1 VGDPRHILHVDM
13 DAFFA
18 SVEQRDDP
26 ALRGR
31 PVLVGG
37 TGRRG
42 VVAAA
47 SYEARA
53 FGCRSAMPTAVAR
66 RLCPRAVIV
75 RGRYEAYREASRAVF
90 DILES
95 FTPLVQPVSIDEA
108 FLDVTGSV
116 RLLGEPGSI
125 AGDIRGRI
133 GRELSLPASVGVA
146 PNKFLAKLASQLAKP
161 DGMRIIEAGRVL
173 EALDPLPVSLVWGV
187 GPAAELR
194 LNRLGVRTIADLR
207 ALPSET
213 LTARFGDFGDH
224 LWRLARGIDDRP
236 VHSDREAKTI
246 SHEQTFGENLAD
258 PGEVRAVLLAQGEA
272 VARRLRRHARF
283 AGAVTIKIRF
293 GDFETVTRSR
303 TLDEATDRTDVVC
316 ATARALFD
324 DWARSFRS
332 VRLIGVGVGALSEAG
347 GAGGLFDH
355 ERGERQ
361 RAVDRATDRI
371 AAKFGSGAI
380 GRAGAMNAPGRHG
393 AHGPGSDTPRDID
406 AIGGKENDA

>member
-1 VGDPRHILHVDM
+1 MGEGRRILHVDM

-26 ALRGR
+26 SLRGR

-37 TGRRG
+37 TGSRG

-47 SYEARA
+47 SYEARE

-66 RLCPRAVIV
+66 RLCPHAIV
-75 RGRYEAYREASRAVF
+75 RRGRFDAYKEASRAVF
-90 DILES
+90 AVLES

-108 FLDVTGSV
+108 FLDVTGSI
-116 RLLGEPGSI
+116 RLLGEPEAI
-125 AGDIRGRI
+125 AADIRARVR
-133 GRELSLPASVGVA
+133 REVGLPASVGVA

-161 DGMRIIEAGRVL
+161 DGMRVIPADAVQES
-173 EALDPLPVSLVWGV
+173 LDPLPVSLVWGV
-187 GPAAELR
+187 GPAAEAGLG
-194 LNRLGVRTIADLR
+194 RLGVRTIGDLR
-207 ALPSET
+207 GLGIET
-213 LTARFGDFGDH
+213 LHARFGDFGDH

-246 SHEQTFGENLAD
+246 SHEQTFGENLSD
-258 PGEVRAVLLAQGEA
+258 PAEVRAVILAQGEQ
-272 VARRLRRHARF
+272 VARRLRRHGRYAQT
-283 AGAVTIKIRF
+283 VTIKIRF

-316 ATARALFD
+316 ATARELFD
-324 DWARSFRS
+324 LWARAFRS
-332 VRLIGVGVGALSEAG
+332 VRLIGVGVGSLTDAG

-361 RAVDRATDRI
+361 RSVDRATDTI
-371 AAKFGSGAI
+371 ASRFGSGAI
-380 GRAGAMNAPGRHG
+380 RRAGSLKAPGRHG
-393 AHGPGSDTPRDID
+393 AHGPGSDTPKDSPDAEID
-406 AIGGKENDA
+406 R